1 MFPSHSQL
9 VGVVLAVKIPALI
22 KKELEME
29 EFMEY
34 FWTDGKVVLGY
45 IVNDSRSFKTFVA
58 NRVKAIQE
66 YRRPNQWNYLPSEDN
81 PADDAS

>member
-1 MFPSHSQL
+1 
-9 VGVVLAVKIPALI
+9 
-22 KKELEME
+22 
-29 EFMEY
+29 MEY

-81 PADDAS
+81 PADEAS